1 MDSADNSAIMTID
14 LSRGRF
20 RVHKSTLNKMGNPQY
35 VQFLVNPEEMLI
47 AILGSDRPLSGGTA
61 NNVQQFQPTKHS
73 VEFYS
78 STLMSALVDMIGIL
92 DFRYSYRVS
101 GEVDVANRVAYFSMK
116 TLKRN
121 ER

>member
-1 MDSADNSAIMTID
+1 MRQDVLPVVYCQLRIDWQLVQIFEYLLSNSLLYMLQVVVRD
-14 LSRGRF
+14 LASI
-20 RVHKSTLNKMGNPQY
+20 P
-35 VQFLVNPEEMLI
+35 I
-47 AILGSDRPLSGGTA
+47 
-61 NNVQQFQPTKHS
+61 
-73 VEFYS
+73 
-78 STLMSALVDMIGIL
+78 VDMIGIL

>member
-1 MDSADNSAIMTID
+1 
-14 LSRGRF
+14 
-20 RVHKSTLNKMGNPQY
+20 
-35 VQFLVNPEEMLI
+35 
-47 AILGSDRPLSGGTA
+47 
-61 NNVQQFQPTKHS
+61 
-73 VEFYS
+73 
-78 STLMSALVDMIGIL
+78 MSAFVDMIGIL